1 MQCSGRSTAIR
12 GRFSDGR
19 PRDAGQQGRRGHGWA
34 GRHDSEW
41 PLAVAA
47 PFIHTRAVC
56 ATANTTPPA
65 ATRLAVE
72 PSRGASSTLRTDM
85 ILCAP
90 LLQPRQAAAGP
101 AAATPPS
108 IPFASVNA
116 ACCFCRQHHRFG
128 RDRRAA
134 QCRSQFHAHQ
144 HGPVGGRSQH
154 LHASSRHPVASWAT
168 TSPLLAASLRP
179 VPLGANARARAR
191 STAVSRMD
199 WPTRRSRCGLL
210 IKGACSRGKPWP
222 MLPVPW

>member
-65 ATRLAVE
+65 ATRLAVG
-72 PSRGASSTLRTDM
+72 PSRGASSTLCTDM
-85 ILCAP
+85 MLCAP

-116 ACCFCRQHHRFG
+116 GCCFCRQHPPLWARSTRCAVPEPVPRPPARSG
-128 RDRRAA
+128 WRAVA
-134 QCRSQFHAHQ
+134 ASSRILTTSRGILGHNLTASCGFTTAGAVGCQCTR
-144 HGPVGGRSQH
+144 PRSQH
-154 LHASSRHPVASWAT
+154 RSKPHGLADTAKQMRSSDQGR
-168 TSPLLAASLRP
+168 LQ
-179 VPLGANARARAR
+179 
-191 STAVSRMD
+191 SR
-199 WPTRRSRCGLL
+199 
-210 IKGACSRGKPWP
+210 
-222 MLPVPW
+222 